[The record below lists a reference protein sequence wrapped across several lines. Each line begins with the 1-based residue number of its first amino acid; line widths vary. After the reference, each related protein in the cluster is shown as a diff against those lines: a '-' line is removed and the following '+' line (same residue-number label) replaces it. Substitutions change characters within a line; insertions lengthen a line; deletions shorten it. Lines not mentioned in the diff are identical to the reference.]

1 MERISGE
8 SWCFSRINLGYERRC
23 SEGPTKRNPHL
34 SSLEDGMLKKAA
46 LSAAIGGMAGFA
58 IGCAI
63 TDYDGWSGHQTSSEA
78 KLWGSEGA
86 FSGFGGGY
94 DGEEFYNVKDA
105 AGAPRTIKRYQQ
117 TRFRPI

>member
-46 LSAAIGGMAGFA
+46 LSAAIGGVAVFA
-58 IGCAI
+58 VGSAI
-63 TDYDGWSGHQTSSEA
+63 TDYDGWSGHQTASKA
-78 KLWGSEGA
+78 KLWGSEVAFLGFCGDANGA
-86 FSGFGGGY
+86 HYFP
-94 DGEEFYNVKDA
+94 VKY
-105 AGAPRTIKRYQQ
+105 APGS
-117 TRFRPI
+117 PGPVN

>member
-46 LSAAIGGMAGFA
+46 LSAAIGGIAVFAIGFA
-58 IGCAI
+58 I
-63 TDYDGWSGHQTSSEA
+63 TEYDGWSGHPTASEA
-78 KLWGSEGA
+78 QVWGSRSP
-86 FSGFGGGY
+86 FSGFRGGY
-94 DGEEFYNVKDA
+94 VPPDSHTRTHRPGP
-105 AGAPRTIKRYQQ
+105 PRT
-117 TRFRPI
+117 PNSC

>member
-1 MERISGE
+1 MERIYGE

-46 LSAAIGGMAGFA
+46 LSAAIGGMAVFA

-78 KLWGSEGA
+78 KLWGSEVA
-86 FSGFGGGY
+86 FSGFGGDY
-94 DGEEFYNVKDA
+94 DRTDSFKVQES
-105 AGAPRTIKRYQQ
+105 AGSARTIN
-117 TRFRPI
+117 